1 MKHTFICLSVASNP
15 VNKENIMT
23 RIVKFLSSDGVG
35 SFGLLLGT
43 LGGFSVVSVAVRVI
57 LGA

>member
-1 MKHTFICLSVASNP
+1 
-15 VNKENIMT
+15 MT